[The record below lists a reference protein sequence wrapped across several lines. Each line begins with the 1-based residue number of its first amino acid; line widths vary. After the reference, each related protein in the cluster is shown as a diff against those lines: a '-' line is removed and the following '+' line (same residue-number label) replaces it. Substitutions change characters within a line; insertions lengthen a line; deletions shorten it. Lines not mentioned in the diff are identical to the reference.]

1 LQVPVDHQ
9 QAVVGRFEGRT
20 AAVSLSYRGS
30 VIAPDI
36 ISVEAGAPPGQ
47 ERTTTGVDACKQKG
61 AMFRTRMEIM
71 SINVEGPFP
80 HDDRFAIF
88 IAYDGTAKLGPTAG
102 QRQLMKEVALYTVAK
117 ARSCEKSSSIR

>member
-1 LQVPVDHQ
+1 MNTLE
-9 QAVVGRFEGRT
+9 VGQRLVELLRAGKNLEVMD
-20 AAVSLSYRGS
+20 ALY
-30 VIAPDI
+30 APDI
-36 ISVEAGAPPGQ
+36 VSVEAGAPPGQ
-47 ERTTTGVDACKQKG
+47 DRTTTGVDACKQKG

-102 QRQLMKEVALYTVAK
+102 QRQLMKEVALYTVANGK
-117 ARSCEKSSSIR
+117 IVREEFFYTMT